1 MGRARFRKGRLEGKG
16 RLGMVLMAGG
26 AAGAVMLSIPNGL
39 LELAA
44 ASSGLSEMVPAAS
57 PPLGLTA
64 RLLIAGVAGISA
76 MGTAMALQ
84 RPRLDA
90 GSVIHLSQVPVVP
103 ATTSPAGVS
112 KMGFAFSKLTEFARG
127 RSRSADHKQDAA
139 LLPRRSKDMHPDA
152 PPRRPIFAS
161 EDFGTTDIFGRHV
174 GHAAATRPIST
185 GLASVPPVSEPE
197 GVASPGGT
205 PLIGPAF
212 NALVQQVMAAPPL
225 LPAEPE
231 LPAPTIA
238 TVPPVTVPAPTVEI
252 AESVAIAPA
261 VMASTTATPRRSVE
275 GLSLTELADRFEAG
289 LSRRADATAS
299 VPVAAPGVS
308 PLAAVPNDAPQ
319 TLAQMPPAQPVPVQP
334 MLDAEIDEQLRAA
347 LGTLQK
353 MTARAR

>member
-1 MGRARFRKGRLEGKG
+1 
-16 RLGMVLMAGG
+16 
-26 AAGAVMLSIPNGL
+26 
-39 LELAA
+39 
-44 ASSGLSEMVPAAS
+44 
-57 PPLGLTA
+57 
-64 RLLIAGVAGISA
+64 
-76 MGTAMALQ
+76 MALQ

-103 ATTSPAGVS
+103 AVTSPAGVS

-127 RSRSADHKQDAA
+127 RSRSADHKQEAA

-174 GHAAATRPIST
+174 GHAAPARPIST
-185 GLASVPPVSEPE
+185 GLASVSPVSEPE

-205 PLIGPAF
+205 PLTGPAF

-225 LPAEPE
+225 LPAEPDM
-231 LPAPTIA
+231 PTPTIA
-238 TVPPVTVPAPTVEI
+238 TVPPVTVPEPTV
-252 AESVAIAPA
+252 AAAQPVVLAPA
-261 VMASTTATPRRSVE
+261 ATVSATAAPRRPVE
-275 GLSLTELADRFEAG
+275 GMSLTELADRFEAG

-299 VPVAAPGVS
+299 IASPGIAP
-308 PLAAVPNDAPQ
+308 LTAVPNDTPK